1 MGRAMHRNE
10 QRHYMGGFRASR
22 GPLSAAVGIVL
33 ATASSSARAD
43 SVTDALEEVVVTA
56 SRREQSVIDV
66 PYNISAVSSRDLRS
80 GGVTDIQGLA
90 SLVPGL
96 VIPDLGSR
104 GNSVNSN
111 IIIRG
116 MNTNDTSSS
125 GYLPF
130 AAVPLVST
138 YVDDVAVFTNLNLA
152 DVDRVEVL
160 RGPQGTLYGSGS
172 VAGTVRLIHARPD
185 PNQFS
190 ASVDA
195 EGAAVSG
202 AGRASSKVMGV
213 LNVPLGPVEAFRISA
228 GYDQV
233 AGFIDAPNATV
244 YDAHGQPV
252 LANPADPLNSGLT
265 SHRVRHIDD
274 GLSAYARASLL
285 WNPSEDSSV
294 LAAYQH
300 QRDASGGPS
309 ADTPGSPRVL
319 QELVPEQPMHRTF
332 DLTSLTVSQDFGFAT
347 VTSSTAYY
355 VNKSDSVTDATFA
368 VEASEA
374 QSALYSGFPRITSP
388 IHNTTR
394 EAAVSEELRL
404 VSRTGSTWDYVVGAF
419 YRHEYDSV
427 DQIETIPGIGT
438 WSELPGSAAL
448 VNGLYGTNAPTF
460 ADYQQLYV
468 GGPRPSAIVPA
479 DADYLYSRQSGFLDR
494 AIYGELTRH
503 LTSRWQITLGGRQFW
518 QVYSQNLYQALPFL
532 GTAGSTLTPPD
543 SYGTGRGSAEQS
555 FRNHLVKLNTSY
567 QLAQG
572 LQAYATFAEGF
583 RHGGSNAVPVG
594 TCGFCDLQSVVPYRS
609 DTAKNYEIGIKG
621 ESADRRWR
629 YSGDVYRV
637 DWRDIQVQ
645 TLGAALEPV
654 VVNGGTAR
662 SQGVELEFTAKLS
675 DAWFASLGYNY
686 VDAKFTSNTI
696 VTDRAFTPILLQ
708 TTAGAPLPGAPK
720 QVATVAVEFRE
731 PLGAHRQLVMR
742 GGWNYQSDVVTVQH
756 LRLGG
761 FGTGNASASV
771 VWDEH
776 FTTGVYVDNLSNGR
790 HVVAASTPSVD
801 AQHYALDYLGRPR
814 TAGLRFSYSY

>member
-1 MGRAMHRNE
+1 MHRNE
-10 QRHYMGGFRASR
+10 QRRFTDVFRASR
-22 GPLSAAVGIVL
+22 GPLSAAVGIAL
-33 ATASSSARAD
+33 AAASSGVRAD
-43 SVTDALEEVVVTA
+43 SPTDALEEVVVTA
-56 SRREQSVIDV
+56 SRREQSVIEV

-80 GGVTDIQGLA
+80 AGVSDIRGLA
-90 SLVPGL
+90 NLVPGL

-116 MNTNDTSSS
+116 MNTSDSSTAD
-125 GYLPF
+125 YLPF
-130 AAVPLVST
+130 AAVPPVST

-190 ASVDA
+190 ASLDA

-202 AGRASSKVMGV
+202 ASRASSKIMG
-213 LNVPLGPVEAFRISA
+213 LINVPLGASA
-228 GYDQV
+228 AIRMSTGYDQI

-244 YDAHGQPV
+244 YDANHQPV
-252 LANPADPLNSGLT
+252 LANPGDPLNSGLT
-265 SHRVRHIDD
+265 HQLVRHIDD
-274 GLSAYARASLL
+274 GLSAYTRASLL
-285 WNPSEDSSV
+285 WNPSQDSSV

-309 ADTPGSPRVL
+309 ADTLGTPGLL
-319 QELVPEQPMHRTF
+319 QEFVPEQPMHRTL
-332 DLTSLTVSQDFGFAT
+332 DLASLTVSRDFGFAT
-347 VTSSTAYY
+347 LTSSTGYY
-355 VNKSDSVTDATFA
+355 VNKSDSVADVTFA

-374 QSALYSGFPRITSP
+374 QSATYSGFPRITSS

-394 EAAVSEELRL
+394 AAAVSEELRF
-404 VSRTGSTWDYVVGAF
+404 VSRTGFTWDYVVGGF
-419 YRHEYDSV
+419 FRREYDSV

-448 VNGLYGTNAPTF
+448 VNTLYGTNAPTF
-460 ADYQQLYV
+460 ADYQELYI
-468 GGPRPSAIVPA
+468 GGPRPSAIVPT
-479 DADYLYSRQSGFLDR
+479 DVDYFYSRQSSFLDR

-503 LTSRWQITLGGRQFW
+503 LTSRWQVTLGGRQFW
-518 QVYSQNLYQALPFL
+518 QVYSQNLSQALPFL
-532 GTAGSTLTPPD
+532 GTTGSTLTPPD

-555 FRNHLVKLNTSY
+555 FRNHLIKLNTSY
-567 QLAQG
+567 KLAQG

-594 TCGFCDLQSVVPYRS
+594 TCGFCDARSVVPYNS

-629 YSGDVYRV
+629 YSGDLYRV

-645 TLGAALEPV
+645 ALGAALEPV

-662 SQGVELEFTAKLS
+662 SQGLELEFTAKLS
-675 DAWFASLGYNY
+675 DRWFASVGYNY

-696 VTDRAFTPILLQ
+696 VADQGLTPILLR
-708 TTAGAPLPGAPK
+708 TTDGAPLPGAPK

-731 PLGAHRQLVMR
+731 PLGAHRQLVVR

-756 LRLGG
+756 VRLGG
-761 FGTGNASASV
+761 FGTGSASASV

-790 HVVAASTPSVD
+790 HVVAEATPSVD
-801 AQHYALDYLGRPR
+801 AQHYTRNYLGRPR
-814 TAGLRFSYSY
+814 TAGLRFSYSH